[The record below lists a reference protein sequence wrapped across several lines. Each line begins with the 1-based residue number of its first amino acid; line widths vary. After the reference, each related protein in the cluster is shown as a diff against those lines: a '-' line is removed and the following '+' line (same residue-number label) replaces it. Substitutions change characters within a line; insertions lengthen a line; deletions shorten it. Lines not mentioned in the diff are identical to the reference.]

1 MTRKKT
7 KYHPNN
13 NHINSIGGLCMN
25 DSNWNLF
32 YWPFGVKYLHTAD
45 SSKTALLQKPEVFVG
60 LIMFILPS
68 EFRW

>member
-1 MTRKKT
+1 
-7 KYHPNN
+7 
-13 NHINSIGGLCMN
+13 MN

-45 SSKTALLQKPEVFVG
+45 GSKTALLQKPEVFVG